1 MSVRMHSNRTLM
13 QQNGSKT
20 MDAGST
26 ASLMVVGNPSV
37 LSSLSEFNE
46 CGGME
51 TQSALET
58 CLTALTKEHR

>member
-37 LSSLSEFNE
+37 LSTLSESNE

-51 TQSALET
+51 AQPALEK
-58 CLTALTKEHR
+58 CLTALTKENR